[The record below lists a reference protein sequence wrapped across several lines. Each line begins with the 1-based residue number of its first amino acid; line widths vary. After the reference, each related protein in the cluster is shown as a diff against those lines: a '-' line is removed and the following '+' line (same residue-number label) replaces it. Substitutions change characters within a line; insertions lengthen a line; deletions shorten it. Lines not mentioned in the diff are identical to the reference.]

1 MQGIKRRQRLGIDVW
16 RKVFDRFERAGM
28 TVGEFCK
35 REGLC
40 VSSFHRWRPRVEQAF
55 APRDIAV
62 AAKPS
67 AVMATGFVDLGSIGR
82 AQPAHRLD
90 VRLDLGGG
98 VTLHIGR
105 A

>member
-16 RKVFDRFERAGM
+16 RKVFDRFERANM

-40 VSSFHRWRPRVEQAF
+40 VSSFHRWRPRVEQVSA
-55 APRDIAV
+55 ARDVAV
-62 AAKPS
+62 VAKPG

-82 AQPAHRLD
+82 AEPAHRLD

-98 VTLHIGR
+98 VTLHIVR

>member
-1 MQGIKRRQRLGIDVW
+1 MDAIKQRRRLGIDEW
-16 RKVFDRFERAGM
+16 RKVFGRFERTDM

-40 VSSFHRWRPRVEQAF
+40 VSSFHRWRPRVEPVLVAQ
-55 APRDIAV
+55 DVAV
-62 AAKPS
+62 AAKPKV
-67 AVMATGFVDLGSIGR
+67 VMSTGFVDLGSIGQ
-82 AQPAHRLD
+82 ALPAHKLD

-98 VTLHIGR
+98 VTLHIVR